1 VHASS
6 VNFSHPLLSR
16 LPGGVSAQ
24 GRRAGVG
31 MSDHVDG
38 ECECPLA
45 SKHCGVAMV
54 RRDLWFRAVRNEDKE
69 AMLRVA
75 HTVGHGKVTRYSLE
89 HTHSLIHSRPHALTH
104 PCTHS
109 SRTPSRMHH

>member
-1 VHASS
+1 
-6 VNFSHPLLSR
+6 
-16 LPGGVSAQ
+16 
-24 GRRAGVG
+24 